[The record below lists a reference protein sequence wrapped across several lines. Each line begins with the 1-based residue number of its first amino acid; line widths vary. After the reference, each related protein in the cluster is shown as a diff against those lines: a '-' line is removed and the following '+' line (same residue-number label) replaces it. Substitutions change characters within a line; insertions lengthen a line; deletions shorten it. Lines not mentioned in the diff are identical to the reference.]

1 MILATEFKLSYTGS
15 QINEKLNK
23 IDNLMERSE
32 AETIINTALAQ
43 AKESGEFDGKNGV
56 SATHS
61 WNGTTLTVT
70 SASGTSSANLKGDA
84 GASPTIIIEETAS
97 GVLIEATNP
106 DGTQQIGYAL
116 HGAPGKSP
124 VKGVDYWTE
133 TDKNEIIQSV
143 VAELGVVIGE
153 VDSQNNI
160 LITVPL
166 SDGTYTMRYENA
178 DGSVTDIGTF
188 TVNNGGGEV
197 EPTYTNQIK
206 ISTDTDGS
214 VYNGTGF
221 KSGVYISSSDG
232 TIGTRDG
239 ISTTGFIPIK
249 RGDVV
254 RMQNVGFIIKAS
266 NASNLRF
273 ATYNSSKQFLKFVNA
288 SNTYTFIES
297 NVGITN
303 SNNELVEFTIKG
315 DNALFVTDAA
325 YMRICTDRIFD
336 DSIITI
342 NEPIE

>member
-1 MILATEFKLSYTGS
+1 MATEFKLSYTGS

-23 IDNLMERSE
+23 IDNLIEKNE
-32 AETIINTALAQ
+32 VQTIINTTLAQ

-70 SASGTSSANLKGDA
+70 SSSGTSSANLKGDA
-84 GASPTIIIEETAS
+84 GVSPTITIEETAS

-133 TDKNEIIQSV
+133 EDKNEIIQSV
-143 VAELGVVIGE
+143 VAELGVVVGE

-178 DGSVTDIGTF
+178 DGSTTEIGTF

-214 VYNGTGF
+214 IYNGTGF
-221 KSGVYISSSDG
+221 KSGYYISSSDG
-232 TIGTRDG
+232 SIGTRDG
-239 ISTTGFIPIK
+239 ISVTGFIPIK
-249 RGDVV
+249 IGDVV
-254 RMQNVGFIIKAS
+254 RLQDVGFTYGSTQQNNNRI
-266 NASNLRF
+266 
-273 ATYNSSKQFLKFVNA
+273 ATYDANKNFLKFVNA
-288 SNTYTFIES
+288 GNTYNLQEVC
-297 NVGITN
+297 NGVRN
-303 SNNELVEFTIKG
+303 ADNEWVEFTITKTN
-315 DNALFVTDAA
+315 DLFTDGFA
-325 YMRICTDRIFD
+325 YMRICAEGINAN
-336 DSIITI
+336 SIITI

>member
-1 MILATEFKLSYTGS
+1 
-15 QINEKLNK
+15 
-23 IDNLMERSE
+23 MERSE

-143 VAELGVVIGE
+143 VAELGIVIGE

-178 DGSVTDIGTF
+178 DGSTTEIGTF

-197 EPTYTNQIK
+197 EPSYTNQIK

-249 RGDVV
+249 IGDVV
-254 RMQNVGFIIKAS
+254 RLQDVGFTYKSTQQNNNRI
-266 NASNLRF
+266 
-273 ATYNSSKQFLKFVNA
+273 ATYDANKNYLKFVNA
-288 SNTYTFIES
+288 GNTYNLQEVC
-297 NVGITN
+297 NGVRN
-303 SNNELVEFTIKG
+303 ENNEWVEFTVTKTNG
-315 DNALFVTDAA
+315 LFSDGFA
-325 YMRICTDRIFD
+325 YMRICAEGITA